1 MQITI
6 SEVSPLNLLAWAI
19 ACTLTIAIFLLYYQF
34 IYKTEKRDEKR
45 IHSAHF
51 YPTEF
56 ISDSKISTFQFYD
69 QKWSRLIGGALTL
82 ILTSILA
89 PVIIGIPAPLNAF
102 ACLLGVVTSLWL
114 LDKWASNLAT
124 AERSRNVN
132 TTYLPIHCL
141 FPAEGEQGVLL
152 KETDI
157 KNEVVLS
164 EEQAAVV
171 VDSAIE
177 GIQTLSIYDPQ
188 KVNLKKLRAAWL
200 ERMKGLRII
209 RAVTGRKGKY
219 HIVIIARNPFASMK
233 TPDVSDMIAETV
245 NVRVPLA
252 PMFAFY
258 IGPTTRV
265 FRTFDDK
272 GSPIFTD
279 RKAGVFVDL
288 FDLAER
294 NELLLGGGYI
304 APVYTDAL
312 LGEFLHLVEQN
323 FQTATSMTKTEMSLD
338 KANKDLDEKEF
349 DGDIIGIVAAAKE
362 VNKYFV
368 AIEKAPSE
376 SRSFGKLAKILIV
389 VGLIVLAAAIG
400 FFVSRL

>member
-6 SEVSPLNLLAWAI
+6 VELSPLNLLAWAI

-69 QKWSRLIGGALTL
+69 QKWSRLIGGALAL

-177 GIQTLSIYDPQ
+177 GIQTLSIYDPK
-188 KVNLKKLRAAWL
+188 KVNLKKLRGCMVRTNEGFADNPGYYRS
-200 ERMKGLRII
+200 ERQISYCDHCEKSI
-209 RAVTGRKGKY
+209 RKHEDTGCLG
-219 HIVIIARNPFASMK
+219 HDCRNCECPSSISA
-233 TPDVSDMIAETV
+233 
-245 NVRVPLA
+245 NVC
-252 PMFAFY
+252 
-258 IGPTTRV
+258 
-265 FRTFDDK
+265 
-272 GSPIFTD
+272 
-279 RKAGVFVDL
+279 
-288 FDLAER
+288 
-294 NELLLGGGYI
+294 LLHWTYN
-304 APVYTDAL
+304 TS
-312 LGEFLHLVEQN
+312 
-323 FQTATSMTKTEMSLD
+323 FQ
-338 KANKDLDEKEF
+338 
-349 DGDIIGIVAAAKE
+349 DI
-362 VNKYFV
+362 
-368 AIEKAPSE
+368 
-376 SRSFGKLAKILIV
+376 
-389 VGLIVLAAAIG
+389 
-400 FFVSRL
+400 